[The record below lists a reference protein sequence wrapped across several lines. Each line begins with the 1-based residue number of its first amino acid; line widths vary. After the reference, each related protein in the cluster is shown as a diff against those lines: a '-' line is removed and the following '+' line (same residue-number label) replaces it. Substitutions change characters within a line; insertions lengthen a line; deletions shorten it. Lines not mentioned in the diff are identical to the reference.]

1 MEKNRHPV
9 RIILIIFII
18 FIVIAAGWYASRPK
32 PPLVSIGK
40 VDQGKVEAIIANT
53 RAGTVKACRRAKLSP
68 PALGGQIE
76 RLPVRE
82 GSVVKKGD
90 VLFEIWNDDLR
101 AQLTLAKQQ
110 AMAARA
116 SARERCVSADVSERE
131 AVRQAKLLKQ
141 KLTSEE
147 NADQAHGKALA
158 SRAACIAA
166 NESAKVSQEQVNVV
180 QVNLDRTI
188 IRAPFDGIVAQV
200 NGEVGEFVTPQPIG
214 VPTPPA
220 IDLIDNSCLYVTA
233 PIDEVDAPQIKVGME
248 TRITLDAFKKHPFP
262 GKVRRIAPYVL
273 DIEKQART
281 VDIEVDFANMIGP
294 QSLLPGY
301 SADVEIILDVKNDV
315 TRVPTEAIFDND
327 HVLVYHDNSGTLE
340 DRQIKTGISNWV
352 YTQVLSGLTVKD
364 KVVTSAKREGLVDG
378 VEVRI
383 ENPAQ
388 QNDSKRN

>member
-1 MEKNRHPV
+1 MEKQHHPV
-9 RIILIIFII
+9 RIIIIISII
-18 FIVIAAGWYASRPK
+18 VLLAVAGWYFSRPK
-32 PPLVSIGK
+32 PPLVNIGR
-40 VDQGKVEAIIANT
+40 VDQGKVEAIVANT

-82 GSVVKKGD
+82 GSEVKKND

-101 AQLTLAKQQ
+101 AQLALAKQQ
-110 AMAARA
+110 ALATKA
-116 SARERCVSADVSERE
+116 SARERCVNADVAERE
-131 AVRQAKLLKQ
+131 AQRQTKLLKQ

-147 NADQAHGKALA
+147 NADQAHGRALA
-158 SRAACIAA
+158 ARAACIAA
-166 NESAKVSQEQVNVV
+166 NESTKVSEEQVNVV

-200 NGEVGEFVTPQPIG
+200 NGEIGEFVTPQPIG
-214 VPTPPA
+214 VATPPA

-233 PIDEVDAPQIKVGME
+233 PIDEVDAPQIKTGMQ
-248 TRITLDAFKKHPFP
+248 TRITLDAFKNFPFP

-294 QSLLPGY
+294 QSLMPGY
-301 SADVEIILDVKNDV
+301 SADVEVILNVKESV

-327 HVLVYHDNSGTLE
+327 HVLVYHSDSGTLE
-340 DRQIKTGISNWV
+340 DRQIKKGISNWV
-352 YTQVLSGLTVKD
+352 YTEVLSGLKAND

-378 VEVRI
+378 VAVRV
-383 ENPAQ
+383 EDKAQ
-388 QNDSKRN
+388 HSDTKKQ

>member
-1 MEKNRHPV
+1 MEKHHHPI
-9 RIILIIFII
+9 RIIIIVGIILLLIIM
-18 FIVIAAGWYASRPK
+18 GWYWSRPK
-32 PPLVSIGK
+32 PALVTIGS
-40 VDQGKVEAIIANT
+40 VDRGKVEAIVANT

-76 RLPVRE
+76 RLPVHE
-82 GSVVKKGD
+82 GSLVKQND
-90 VLFEIWNDDLR
+90 VLFEIWNDDIR

-110 AMAARA
+110 ALASKA
-116 SARERCVSADVSERE
+116 SAKEQCVNADVAQRE
-131 AVRQAKLLKQ
+131 AQRQTKLLKK

-147 NADQAHGKALA
+147 NADQARGKALA
-158 SRAACIAA
+158 THAACLAA
-166 NESAKVSQEQVNVV
+166 KESAKVSEEQVNVV

-188 IRAPFDGIVAQV
+188 VRAPFDGVVAQV

-233 PIDEVDAPQIKVGME
+233 PIDEVDAPQVKVGMPV
-248 TRITLDAFKKHPFP
+248 RITLDAFKNHPFP
-262 GKVRRIAPYVL
+262 GKVRRVAPYVL

-281 VDIEVDFANMIGP
+281 VDMEVDFDNTASE

-301 SADVEIILDVKNDV
+301 SADVEIILNVKNDV

-327 HVLVYHDNSGTLE
+327 HVLLYHSDSSTLE
-340 DRQIKTGISNWV
+340 DRQIKMGISNWIS
-352 YTQVLSGLTVKD
+352 TEVLSGLKVGD

-378 VEVRI
+378 ATVRA
-383 ENPAQ
+383 NNNAQ
-388 QNDSKRN
+388 HNNSK